1 LTMETRP
8 SPHSE
13 AAERAVIGTVLVAGS
28 EVLPELRDLSGRDFF
43 FEHHATAW
51 EAIEALNARG
61 ARVDLVSVQDEV
73 RALGTVARLPD
84 GLTWLLTVAR
94 ESTAPEAALTHAVAV
109 RKLAAL
115 RRLVALC
122 VETESRACSMADLDD
137 VMATMRDGLA
147 NLESAAGTTGAERIA
162 DLMDAVTDEI
172 QARAGQRTVDHLAKT
187 GLGALDHLIGNFR
200 RGHVVTV
207 GGLPGMGKSSFARA
221 VVEYNARNHIPGVV
235 FSNEMDRGEWLEALI
250 SLRSHVPAT
259 NIGRGRIEYS
269 EWRNKI
275 LPTAK
280 KLCDYPLWLDDRV
293 LTANQTC
300 GEAHR
305 WFNKCVRRQ
314 GRDYGLIV
322 IDYLNLV
329 QSDEKSE
336 NRNREVARMLARFK
350 RLAKDLRTTCIVVA
364 QLNRKAAIEN
374 REPVMSDF
382 RDCGEIES
390 MSDLIICPWRE
401 GYGKPRTKEYEDGVR
416 AMGYEN
422 ARLLLL
428 KQKGGAVGGVD
439 AAWYRER
446 MEYADVP
453 GHVPTE
459 PMRRWNEPVVC
470 EDE

>member
-1 LTMETRP
+1 METLP

-13 AAERAVIGTVLVAGS
+13 AAERAVIGTVLVAAS
-28 EVLPELRDLSGRDFF
+28 EVLPELRDVSERDFF
-43 FEHHATAW
+43 FEHHVAAW
-51 EAIEALNARG
+51 EAIAALNARG

-73 RALGTVARLPD
+73 RALGTENRLPD
-84 GLTWLLTVAR
+84 GLTWLLAVAR
-94 ESTAPEAALTHAVAV
+94 EATAPEAALFHANAV
-109 RKLAAL
+109 KKLAVL

-122 VETESRACSMADLDD
+122 VETESRACAMADLDD
-137 VMATMRDGLA
+137 VMGTMRDGLA
-147 NLESAAGTTGAERIA
+147 TIEAGAGTSGAERIA

-172 QARAGQRTVDHLAKT
+172 QARAGQRTVEHLAKS
-187 GLGALDHLIGNFR
+187 GVGALDHLIGHFR

-221 VVEYNARNHIPGVV
+221 VVEFNARNHLPGVV

-269 EWRNKI
+269 DWKLKI

-280 KLCDYPLWLDDRV
+280 KLCEYPLWLDDRV
-293 LTANQTC
+293 LTENQTC

-322 IDYLNLV
+322 VDYLNLV

-401 GYGKPRTKEYEDGVR
+401 GYGKPKTKEFDDEVK
-416 AMGYEN
+416 ALGYEK

-453 GHVPTE
+453 GYLPADPIGHWTE
-459 PMRRWNEPVVC
+459 NGERD
-470 EDE
+470 DE